1 MANIKKNFNFRNGVQ
16 VDDDNLL
23 VTATGLVG
31 IGTTIPTEALDV
43 RGNVKVIGDAN
54 ITQATVGLLTITE
67 VAPVKIIGAGLS
79 VVSGIVTAEGTGILT
94 YFGDAR
100 NLLGMPTSQWE
111 DVDVGLGFTSI
122 YNTGGNVGVGTDN
135 PLFTI
140 QAGGNVDGG
149 EEGVGISSA
158 GNIKVSGIIT
168 ATSFVGDLTGNIVS
182 PSTFS
187 GNVDL
192 NADLD
197 VDGHTNLDN
206 VTVTGFTTFFST
218 GGTKFFTNIDADN
231 GMDVTGLSTFAS
243 AVDINSDLD
252 VDGHTNLDN
261 LSVAGVSTFTGL
273 VDANGGATIDNVR
286 IGVAGNNDIDTDSGN
301 LFLDSAGGQ
310 VKVKNHFEVT
320 GVSTF
325 SSNVGVVGLTTTKTL
340 EVIETS
346 TFGGNLNAS
355 FVGASSTVFTT
366 KLGVGTTEAPVN
378 DIQLRKTGD
387 AEIQVTSETGIA
399 GITFGRETGN
409 ANTNNAEV
417 RYGGGSGFTYSSDT
431 SLDIINY
438 GTGNFNYHLSAN
450 NPAGTTG
457 SFFWHK
463 GSNNVRLMTLTNTG
477 RLGIGVTQPT
487 DEIDVAGG
495 VTVSGALSVGGN
507 INLTGT
513 MIGNMQGNVIGNVI
527 GVLAGNTNA
536 TVGISTLNNL
546 SVAGVT
552 TSSQIRTNNFAIGE
566 NPAIIPSDK
575 ISIRI
580 TDTNKVLVNDVGQ
593 VAIGNTE
600 HLPGITINAIDRSAI
615 FGGVGC
621 GVTILGAGIDFSQA
635 GLSTNRFMIPPK
647 VNGTAG
653 LQNPVLG
660 ALVFD
665 TSSSKLKFYNG
676 TAWVNV

>member
-1 MANIKKNFNFRNGVQ
+1 MCIR
-16 VDDDNLL
+16 D
-23 VTATGLVG
+23 
-31 IGTTIPTEALDV
+31 
-43 RGNVKVIGDAN
+43 R
-54 ITQATVGLLTITE
+54 
-67 VAPVKIIGAGLS
+67 IIGAGLS

-100 NLLGMPTSQWE
+100 NLQGMPTSQWE

-168 ATSFVGDLTGNIVS
+168 ASSFVGDFTGNIVS

-197 VDGHTNLDN
+197 VDGHLNADN
-206 VTVTGFTTFFST
+206 VSISGVTTISQ
-218 GGTKFFTNIDADN
+218 
-231 GMDVTGLSTFAS
+231 
-243 AVDINSDLD
+243 DLD
-252 VDGHTNLDN
+252 VDGHSNLDNVSISGVTTFSSNVDINADIDVDGHVNLDN
-261 LSVAGVSTFTGL
+261 LSVAGVTTFASLIDG
-273 VDANGGATIDNVR
+273 DGAAEIKNVR
-286 IGVAGNNDIDTDSGN
+286 IGVSADNEIDTTSGN
-301 LFLDSAGGQ
+301 LILDSTGGT
-310 VKVKNHFEVT
+310 VT
-320 GVSTF
+320 ISDHLGVSGVSTF

-355 FVGASSTVFTT
+355 FVGASSTVFTP

-378 DIQLRKTGD
+378 DIQVRKTGD
-387 AEIQVTSETGIA
+387 AEIQVTSETGVA

-409 ANTNNAEV
+409 ANTNNGEI

-431 SLDIINY
+431 SLDLINY

-463 GSNNVRLMTLTNTG
+463 GSNNVRLMTLTNAG

-546 SVAGVT
+546 SVAGVM
-552 TSSQIRTNNFAIGE
+552 TSNQIRTNNFAIGE

-621 GVTILGAGIDFSQA
+621 GVTILGAGVDFSQA

-647 VNGTAG
+647 INGTAG

-660 ALVFD
+660 ALVFN
-665 TSSSKLKFYNG
+665 TAVGKLQYFNG
-676 TAWVNV
+676 SIWKNVGT

>member
-100 NLLGMPTSQWE
+100 NLQGMPTSQWE

-168 ATSFVGDLTGNIVS
+168 ASSFVGDFTGNIVS

-197 VDGHTNLDN
+197 VDGHFNADNVSISGVTTISQDLDVDGHTNLDN
-206 VTVTGFTTFFST
+206 VSISGVTTFSS
-218 GGTKFFTNIDADN
+218 NVDVNADID
-231 GMDVTGLSTFAS
+231 
-243 AVDINSDLD
+243 I
-252 VDGHTNLDN
+252 DGHTNLDN
-261 LSVAGVSTFTGL
+261 LSVAGVTTFASLIDG
-273 VDANGGATIDNVR
+273 DGAAEIKNVR
-286 IGVAGNNDIDTDSGN
+286 IGVSADNEIDTTSGN
-301 LFLDSAGGQ
+301 LILDSTGGT
-310 VKVKNHFEVT
+310 VT
-320 GVSTF
+320 VSDHLGVSGVSTF
-325 SSNVGVVGLTTTKTL
+325 SGNVGVVGLTTTKTL

-346 TFGGNLNAS
+346 TFSGNLNAS

-366 KLGVGTTEAPVN
+366 KLGVGTTEAPVT
-378 DIQLRKTGD
+378 DIQVRKTGD

-495 VTVSGALSVGGN
+495 ATVSGALSVGGN

-513 MIGNMQGNVIGNVI
+513 MIGNVQGNVIGNVI

-552 TSSQIRTNNFAIGE
+552 TSARLRTNNFAIGE
-566 NPAIIPSDK
+566 NPAIVPSDTV
-575 ISIRI
+575 SIRI
-580 TDTNKVLVNDVGQ
+580 TDTNKILVNDVGQ
-593 VAIGNTE
+593 VAIGNSE
-600 HLPGITINAIDRSAI
+600 HLPGITVNAVDRSAT
-615 FGGVGC
+615 FGGIGC
-621 GVTILGAGIDFSQA
+621 GVTILGAGVDFSQA

>member
-43 RGNVKVIGDAN
+43 RGNVKVIGDAT

-94 YFGDAR
+94 YFGDAS

-168 ATSFVGDLTGNIVS
+168 ASSFVGDFTGNIVS
-182 PSTFS
+182 PSTFT

-197 VDGHTNLDN
+197 VEGHTNLDN
-206 VTVTGFTTFFST
+206 VSITGITTFSGDIDVDAHTHLDNVSISGVTTFSS
-218 GGTKFFTNIDADN
+218 NVDVNADID
-231 GMDVTGLSTFAS
+231 
-243 AVDINSDLD
+243 I
-252 VDGHTNLDN
+252 DGHTNLDN
-261 LSVAGVSTFTGL
+261 LSVAGVSTFASLIDG
-273 VDANGGATIDNVR
+273 DGAAEIKNVR
-286 IGVAGNNDIDTDSGN
+286 IGVSADNEIDTTSGN
-301 LFLDSAGGQ
+301 LILDSTGGT
-310 VKVKNHFEVT
+310 VT
-320 GVSTF
+320 ISDHLGVSGVSTF
-325 SSNVGVVGLTTTKTL
+325 SGNVGVVGLTTTKTF

-387 AEIQVTSETGIA
+387 AEIQVTSETGVA
-399 GITFGRETGN
+399 GISFGRETGN
-409 ANTNNAEV
+409 NNTNNAEV

-450 NPAGTTG
+450 NPGGTTG

-463 GSNNVRLMTLTNTG
+463 GSNNVRLMTLTNAG

-513 MIGNMQGNVIGNVI
+513 MIGNVQGNVIGNVI

-546 SVAGVT
+546 SVAGVM

-647 VNGTAG
+647 INGTAG

-660 ALVFD
+660 ALVFN
-665 TSSSKLKFYNG
+665 TAVGKLQYFNG
-676 TAWVNV
+676 SIWKNVGT

>member
-168 ATSFVGDLTGNIVS
+168 ASSFVGDFTGNIVS

-197 VDGHTNLDN
+197 VDGHLNADN
-206 VTVTGFTTFFST
+206 VSISGVTTISQ
-218 GGTKFFTNIDADN
+218 
-231 GMDVTGLSTFAS
+231 
-243 AVDINSDLD
+243 DLD
-252 VDGHTNLDN
+252 VDGHSNLDNVSISGVTTFSSNVDINADIDVDGHVNLDN
-261 LSVAGVSTFTGL
+261 LSVAGVTTFAGII
-273 VDANGGATIDNVR
+273 DGDGAAEIKNVR
-286 IGVAGNNDIDTDSGN
+286 IGVSADNEIDTTSGN
-301 LFLDSAGGQ
+301 LILDSTGGT
-310 VKVKNHFEVT
+310 VT
-320 GVSTF
+320 ISDHLGVSGVSTF
-325 SSNVGVVGLTTTKTL
+325 SGNVGVVGLTTTKTF

-387 AEIQVTSETGIA
+387 AEIQVTSETGVA
-399 GITFGRETGN
+399 GISFGRETGN
-409 ANTNNAEV
+409 NNTNNAEV

-450 NPAGTTG
+450 NPGGTTG

-463 GSNNVRLMTLTNTG
+463 GSNNVRLMTLTNAG

-552 TSSQIRTNNFAIGE
+552 TSNQIRTNNFAIGE

-647 VNGTAG
+647 INGTAG

-660 ALVFD
+660 ALVFN
-665 TSSSKLKFYNG
+665 TAVGKLQYFNG
-676 TAWVNV
+676 SIWKNVGT